1 MRRLA
6 IGLVC
11 TIASVALLLVFIDW
25 QAALRALKD
34 ADPWF
39 TILAVSALLGSV
51 GLKALRWRFLLPG
64 ASGVSAMR
72 LYRILNVSFML
83 NNVLPARLGDV
94 ARVAMSARQPGLRVG
109 HVISSLLT
117 ERLTDVVTLLA
128 CFLAVSPFLPLPQRY
143 VGWIEVAWWILA
155 SLVATA
161 VLIVLVRRPVSRL
174 AGRVRWPGGLNNP
187 RFQDE
192 ARSFG
197 EGWSQLFSWRR
208 LFPIWGFSA
217 GAWVGAFAI
226 NYALMRALDIH
237 APWTVAVLLTCVTN
251 MAMLIPSSPGYIGV
265 FHGAATLAL
274 LPFNV
279 GAARALSFAILA
291 HLVNVLPVTILGAL
305 FLLAGR
311 ETLAF
316 DWRSWRKEQAQD
328 VSPAVGS

>member
-11 TIASVALLLVFIDW
+11 TIASVALLVVFIDW
-25 QAALRALKD
+25 QDALRALRS

-39 TILAVSALLGSV
+39 TAAAVVALLLSV
-51 GLKALRWRFLLPG
+51 SLKALRWAFLLP
-64 ASGVSAMR
+64 ADADVSKVR
-72 LYRILNVSFML
+72 LYRILYISFML

-94 ARVAMSARQPGLRVG
+94 ARLAMTAQQPKLRVG

-117 ERLTDVVTLLA
+117 ERVTDIVTLLA
-128 CFLAVSPFLPLPQRY
+128 SFLAVSPFLPLPARY
-143 VGWIEVAWWILA
+143 RGWVGVAWWAFAALA
-155 SLVATA
+155 AMTL
-161 VLIVLVRRPVSRL
+161 LIAIIRRPVSRL
-174 AGRVRWPGGLNNP
+174 ARRVRWPGGLSNP

-197 EGWSQLFSWRR
+197 EGWSQLYSRRR
-208 LFPIWGFSA
+208 LLPIWGLSGA
-217 GAWVGAFAI
+217 AWVGAFAI
-226 NYALMRALDIH
+226 NYLLMRALDIH
-237 APWTVAVLLTCVTN
+237 APLTVAVLLTCVTN

-279 GAARALSFAILA
+279 GASRALSFAILA
-291 HLVNVLPVTILGAL
+291 HLVNVVPVTVLGAL

-316 DWRSWRKEQAQD
+316 DWKSWRRD
-328 VSPAVGS
+328 RPRDPSPAVGS